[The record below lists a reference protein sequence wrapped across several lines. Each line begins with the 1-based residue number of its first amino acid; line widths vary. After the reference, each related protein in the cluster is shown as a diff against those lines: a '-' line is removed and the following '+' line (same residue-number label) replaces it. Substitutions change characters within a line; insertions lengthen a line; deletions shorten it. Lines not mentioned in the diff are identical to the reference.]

1 MGETTSP
8 AGRAGPTRRAW
19 LRAVAFA
26 SAVAVAAAVAAP
38 PAHAQ
43 ECISPVTTCDGS
55 VDLFPAKIDAF
66 RHAQTLTNL
75 RYANTHVDL
84 DVRVTDDGEPLLY
97 RFVRCG
103 CAGSVA
109 ADGRTV
115 ISVPPARLYVG
126 DTSTLSQVATEVGV
140 LERVTV
146 IGSVFTTYS
155 PVVRQRVA
163 SGLTRSLIT
172 DPLSFPPNYTKLLD
186 PSITGGEAGT
196 SAADA
201 PILGLVP
208 ARDVGEFVG
217 ATEDAI
223 PFVTVGELEE
233 ATPLGRAEYV
243 QYLAIVTDRAVQGNA
258 AFALIEASYT
268 ATKALA
274 AAAVRRPSVLTEWP
288 YSGPWSQPGELTYAA
303 ALLRDANFDHRYRDD
318 NASTS
323 SSLSPAEV
331 VDDFGS
337 ADLWINAGLF
347 PASTNMTLGELLAA
361 NATLTEIA
369 LVKLDA
375 VRCRAVW
382 INQARLSPDGRSN
395 DYFEEGAV
403 RPDKVLADL
412 VRLGH
417 PTVNVPGEMS
427 YYYKAAGSIDSL
439 TCPHAQLPVTPTAP
453 SVYVDTVVRL
463 VGGGLTRWDVE
474 DDLEARVYPAVERE
488 AGVEAAD
495 VDVFFSSPPA
505 DTPAGTVDLT
515 VRARRPADVDNA
527 TAEAL
532 GRDVVTGLAA
542 AVPAASQVSARSV
555 AIVAAAPDGGSGS
568 GDGSTGGSDN
578 DDDDGLS
585 GGAIAGIVGGVLVGL
600 TLAAAAAMVAFRRGR
615 TRGAADRDAYW
626 QQQEG
631 LSLAAQ
637 REALPSETAAV

>member
-1 MGETTSP
+1 MGETTP
-8 AGRAGPTRRAW
+8 LAGRAGSTRRTW
-19 LRAVAFA
+19 LRAVACA
-26 SAVAVAAAVAAP
+26 AAAAVAGAVVTP
-38 PAHAQ
+38 HVHAQ
-43 ECISPVTTCDGS
+43 ECIAPVTTCDGS

-66 RHAQTLTNL
+66 RHAQTLSNL

-84 DVRVTDDGEPLLY
+84 DVRDTDNGEPLLY

-109 ADGRTV
+109 AEGRTV

-172 DPLSFPPNYTKLLD
+172 DPSSFSLNYTKLLD

-201 PILGLVP
+201 PILAIVP
-208 ARDVGEFVG
+208 ARDVKEFST
-217 ATEDAI
+217 ATEGAI
-223 PFVTVGELEE
+223 PFVTLGELEE

-258 AFALIEASYT
+258 AYAAIEKSYT

-288 YSGPWSQPGELTYAA
+288 FAGSWRQPGELTYAA

-323 SSLSPAEV
+323 TPLTPAEV

-347 PASTNMTLGELLAA
+347 PASTNTTLGELLAA
-361 NATLTEIA
+361 NATLTDTA

-375 VRCRAVW
+375 VRCGAVW
-382 INQARLSPDGRSN
+382 INQARLSPDGQSN
-395 DYFEEGAV
+395 DYFEEAAV

-417 PTVNVPGEMS
+417 PTVNVPGEMN
-427 YYYKAAGSIDSL
+427 YYYKAAGSIDNL
-439 TCPHAQLPVTPTAP
+439 MCPHAQLPVTPTAP
-453 SVYVDTVVRL
+453 SVYVDTDVRL

-474 DDLEARVYPAVERE
+474 DALESRVYPAVERE
-488 AGVEAAD
+488 AGMEAAD
-495 VDVFFSSPPA
+495 VDVFFDSPPA

-532 GRDVVTGLAA
+532 GQDVVRGLAA
-542 AVPAASQVSARSV
+542 ALPAASQVSAQSV
-555 AIVAAAPDGGSGS
+555 AIVAAAPDEGSGS
-568 GDGSTGGSDN
+568 GGGSAN

-585 GGAIAGIVGGVLVGL
+585 GGAIAGIVGGVLAGL
-600 TLAAAAAMVAFRRGR
+600 ALAAAAAMVAFRRGR
-615 TRGAADRDAYW
+615 TRGASDRDAYW

-637 REALPSETAAV
+637 QEALPSATAAV